1 MTFCDTHIH
10 LFAPEWNG
18 SLSARIA
25 AAQQARIDIMLQPG
39 VRVTDWD
46 ELIDLAGRTAGVY
59 AAPGL
64 HPMGAAGWDGT
75 TAGRLRKLCRLPQVV
90 AIGEI
95 GLDALLDVDLVV
107 QTRAF
112 CAQLEIALAAELPV
126 LIHCRKK
133 SAEVLQIL
141 KESGIRKVGGIWHGF
156 SGSLETAQQIVDLG
170 MMLGVGPVLLRENAR
185 KLPAVVQALP
195 PETLV
200 LETDAPDM
208 AAGPKVLIRVA
219 ERLAELRGWTLEET
233 ARITTEN
240 ARRLLNI

>member
-1 MTFCDTHIH
+1 
-10 LFAPEWNG
+10 
-18 SLSARIA
+18 
-25 AAQQARIDIMLQPG
+25 
-39 VRVTDWD
+39 
-46 ELIDLAGRTAGVY
+46 
-59 AAPGL
+59 
-64 HPMGAAGWDGT
+64 
-75 TAGRLRKLCRLPQVV
+75 
-90 AIGEI
+90 
-95 GLDALLDVDLVV
+95 
-107 QTRAF
+107 
-112 CAQLEIALAAELPV
+112 
-126 LIHCRKK
+126 
-133 SAEVLQIL
+133 
-141 KESGIRKVGGIWHGF
+141 
-156 SGSLETAQQIVDLG
+156 

>member
-10 LFAPEWNG
+10 LFAPEWNAP
-18 SLSARIA
+18 LSVRIA

-39 VRVTDWD
+39 VRVTGWD
-46 ELIDLAGRTAGVY
+46 ELIDLAGQNSGVY

-64 HPMGAAGWDGT
+64 HPMCAAGWDDT
-75 TAGRLRKLCRLPQVV
+75 VAGRPRKLSALPQVV

-95 GLDALLDVDLVV
+95 GLDALLDVEPAV

-112 CAQLEIALAAELPV
+112 CAQLEIALDAELPV

-133 SAEVLQIL
+133 TAEVLQIL
-141 KESGIRKVGGIWHGF
+141 KESGIRKLGGIWHGF
-156 SGSLETAQQIVDLG
+156 SGSLETAQQIIDLG

-185 KLPAVVQALP
+185 KLPATVQALP
-195 PETLV
+195 AETLV

-208 AAGPKVLIRVA
+208 ASGPEVLIEVA